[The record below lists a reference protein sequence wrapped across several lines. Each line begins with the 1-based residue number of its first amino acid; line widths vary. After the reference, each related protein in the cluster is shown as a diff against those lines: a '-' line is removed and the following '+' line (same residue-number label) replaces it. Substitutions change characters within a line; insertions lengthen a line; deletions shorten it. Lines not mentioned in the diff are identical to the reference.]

1 MKKTTCIIIYI
12 LFTSFIYSQG
22 SIPINKKSFTGA
34 LEFLPDGKLAEGYSR
49 VKSAS
54 PMHIDPVINP
64 DNSYIEDNQQ
74 MKGMLGDAVLFLE
87 WWTTASSPAER
98 YKFDWT
104 SSGYFEVNYIDDK
117 GQNKYQRIDRYKLEK
132 YPNLLQRFDN
142 ITPIDI
148 NFEITFHTGSIPDQ
162 DYYDFR
168 KKYKIMESLGSAGY
182 AVNYTRKLN
191 GDFILYKPSRKKQDW
206 INPGIVQ
213 GGWNTFLNIP
223 EKYQDKESRLI
234 ELFKMGTTLEVSSF
248 RISSIKWRMS
258 DFIYIVKKFEDYETG
273 KEKPTAFDEVANGEK
288 ENKAGDGFWDET
300 DLVDN
305 ETESFYDENKRK
317 YGIRTLKKKIL
328 LEGKY
333 DEIKKSP
340 KEKFYIA
347 KKDKTLYVLNN
358 TGKEVYQQTFN
369 EFPNYGT
376 CNDGGLWITEVTEKN
391 QVGNYNYY
399 IRTGNQYYFRQGKL
413 NNTKKWFDSY
423 QPYTQG
429 TIFVSSGND
438 DRTYAQK
445 KADEERQEA
454 EIEREIKDR
463 NRLLGEKTNQLKN
476 NGYVSLESVSC
487 KLIL

>member
-1 MKKTTCIIIYI
+1 MKKITIIIIY
-12 LFTSFIYSQG
+12 LFFTSSIYSQG
-22 SIPINKKSFTGA
+22 SIPMNKKAFIGA
-34 LEFLPDGKLAEGYSR
+34 LEFLPNGKLAVGYSR
-49 VKSAS
+49 VKSAY
-54 PMHIDPVINP
+54 PMHIDPVIDPKNWYVE
-64 DNSYIEDNQQ
+64 NNQQ
-74 MKGMLGDAVLFLE
+74 MSGMLGDAVLFIE
-87 WWTTASSPAER
+87 WWTKATSPSER

-148 NFEITFHTGSIPDQ
+148 NFEITFHSGSISDQ
-162 DYYDFR
+162 DYAGFR
-168 KKYKIMESLGSAGY
+168 KRYNIMESLGSAGY

-223 EKYQDKESRLI
+223 EKYKDKESRLI
-234 ELFKMGTTLEVSSF
+234 ELFKMGTTLEISSF
-248 RISSIKWRMS
+248 RISSIKWRIS
-258 DFIYIVKKFEDYETG
+258 DFIYIAKKFEDYETG
-273 KEKPTAFDEVANGEK
+273 KDKPTAFDEVANAEK

-347 KKDKTLYVLNN
+347 KKDKTIFILNN
-358 TGKEVYQQTFN
+358 TGKEVYSKTFS
-369 EFPNYGT
+369 EYPNYGT
-376 CNDGGLWITEVTEKN
+376 CDNGSIWITEVTEKN
-391 QVGNYNYY
+391 QVGDYNYY
-399 IRTGNQYYFRQGKL
+399 TQTGNHYSFHQGKL
-413 NNTKKWFDSY
+413 ILTTKWWDSY
-423 QPYTQG
+423 QPASPL
-429 TIFVSSGND
+429 TILVSSGND
-438 DRTYAQK
+438 ERTYAQK
-445 KADEERQEA
+445 KADEERYEA
-454 EIEREIKDR
+454 ERERKIKDR
-463 NRLLGEKTNQLKN
+463 NRILGNRTNEFRN
-476 NGYVSLESVSC
+476 NGFVLLKSIGC
-487 KLIL
+487 K